1 LPIDEAMLQVEED
14 NVRILLAR
22 ARDALDRLA
31 PDRSR

>member
-1 LPIDEAMLQVEED
+1 MLHVEED